1 MLLLLVFDEVVLALN
16 LHSHV
21 LQLLFWVIFALLF
34 EQLYLCTDGLLV
46 LLLAIFRV
54 LAILLNFVFA
64 FPDFAK
70 SSLAEWLGV
79 DKIVGGKCAHV
90 LDVPL
95 GRRQSLVG
103 ITGALLFLHKTHC
116 VVDHLIL

>member
-1 MLLLLVFDEVVLALN
+1 MLLLLVFDEVVLALD
-16 LHSHV
+16 LYSHM
-21 LQLLFWVIFALLF
+21 LQLLFWVILAFFFELLH
-34 EQLYLCTDGLLV
+34 LLTDGLFV

-54 LAILLNFVFA
+54 FAILLNFVFA

-70 SSLAEWLGV
+70 STLAEWLSV
-79 DKIVGGKCAHV
+79 DKIVGGKCAHI

-103 ITGALLFLHKTHC
+103 ITWALLFLHETHC
-116 VVDHLIL
+116 VVDNLIL